1 MPIDPSIALSFKP
14 AQFADPLEAQAR
26 RQQIQSNV
34 LAMRSQQSA
43 LERQNALAQRFAQG
57 GDFSSPEFISDIMK
71 IDPDKGMQLQQFG
84 VQMGRDKAA
93 TAVSE
98 ADLAEKNQKIAR
110 RKIVDTGLAFMN
122 ALGGDASDEHITQ
135 VGAQLKSSGYSDE
148 DIAATLQPILA
159 LPPKQRNQ
167 AIRSQILQ
175 TKEGQEAL
183 ALVLPKIEK
192 IDTGGKIIFRDVN
205 PDSPTANEEF
215 GSIAKTASPDA
226 VMAAASAAARLAQ
239 DAAQFNVTTGLKRQE
254 LGQKG
259 KDITA
264 QEGRTAFLAGQILNS
279 ATEISNLT
287 ENNPTVFKKG
297 MWEAAFGGGALSNIV
312 NPAERQIVSSAIGEI
327 TDAALTLATGAAYTP
342 IQLEQKKAFYTPAFT
357 DKPATLEAKKTRFKQ
372 LLVNTKKQAG
382 EAWTPEMDAAVAA
395 LFPPKA
401 RADTVAAPLGA
412 IDMLRKNPNMAP
424 AFDAKY
430 GAGAA
435 KKVLGR

>member
-26 RQQIQSNV
+26 RQQIQSNA

-43 LERQNALAQRFAQG
+43 LERQNMLSQRFAQG

-84 VQMGRDKAA
+84 AQMGRDRAA
-93 TAVSE
+93 MAVSE

-148 DIAATLQPILA
+148 DISATLQPVLA
-159 LPPKQRNQ
+159 LPPAQRKQ

-175 TKEGQEAL
+175 TEEGQKAL

-205 PDSPTANEEF
+205 PDSPTFKEEF
-215 GSIAKTASPDA
+215 GSIAKTATPDA
-226 VMAAASAAARLAQ
+226 IMAASSSAARLAQ
-239 DAAQFNVTTGLKRQE
+239 DAAQFTVTTGLKREE

-259 KDITA
+259 KEITA
-264 QEGRTAFLAGQILNS
+264 QEGRTAFLSSRIFNA
-279 ATEISNLT
+279 ATEISDLT
-287 ENNPTVFKKG
+287 TKNPDFFKKG
-297 MWEAAFGGGALSNIV
+297 MWEAAFGGGALSNFV

-327 TDAALTLATGAAYTP
+327 TDAALTLGTGAAYTR
-342 IQLEQKKAFYTPAFT
+342 EQIKQKRNFYEPAFT
-357 DKPATLEAKKTRFKQ
+357 DKPETVQIKKTRFKQ
-372 LLVNTKKQAG
+372 LMMDTKKQAG

-395 LFPPKA
+395 LFPPPPAATPKQTIP
-401 RADTVAAPLGA
+401 RAGTPPKGVDQKTWDYMTPQE
-412 IDMLRKNPNMAP
+412 RKLWP
-424 AFDAKY
+424 
-430 GAGAA
+430 
-435 KKVLGR
+435 R

>member
-1 MPIDPSIALSFKP
+1 MPLDTSIAMSYKP
-14 AQFADPLEAQAR
+14 MQLEDPLEVQAR
-26 RQQIQSNV
+26 RQQLQ
-34 LAMRSQQSA
+34 A
-43 LERQNALAQRFAQG
+43 NALAMKSQQAEQNRQNKLAQLFERNP
-57 GDFSSPEFISDIMK
+57 DTTSPEFMSQFR
-71 IDPDKGMQLQQFG
+71 QLDF
-84 VQMGRDKAA
+84 DKASAYELNRAQLGQTQAA
-93 TAVSE
+93 TDVSR
-98 ADLAEKNQKIAR
+98 ADLTAKQAAQTR
-110 RKIVDTGLAFMN
+110 RKRVDTGLAFMN
-122 ALGGDASDEHITQ
+122 GLSGDASDQHIGE
-135 VGAQLKSSGYSDE
+135 VGAQLKTAGYSDE
-148 DIAATLQPILA
+148 DIAATLQPIMA
-159 LPPKQRNQ
+159 LPPKQRKQ

-175 TKEGQEAL
+175 TEEGQKAL

-254 LGQKG
+254 IGQKG

-401 RADTVAAPLGA
+401 STATVAAPLGA

>member
-26 RQQIQSNV
+26 RQQIQSNA

-122 ALGGDASDEHITQ
+122 ALNGDASDEHITQ
-135 VGAQLKSSGYSDE
+135 VGAQLKSSGYSD
-148 DIAATLQPILA
+148 DDVAATLQPIMA
-159 LPPKQRNQ
+159 LPPEKRTQ

-175 TKEGQEAL
+175 SEEGQKAL
-183 ALVLPKIEK
+183 ALVMPKIEK

-205 PDSPTANEEF
+205 PDSPTANKEF

-226 VMAAASAAARLAQ
+226 IMAAASSADRLAQ
-239 DAAQFNVTTGLKRQE
+239 DAAQFTVTTGLKREE

-259 KDITA
+259 GDFLSKLSKAEQKDYRSLVATDKTVDAALARIEKTP
-264 QEGRTAFLAGQILNS
+264 TAFGFSKGA
-279 ATEISNLT
+279 ATS
-287 ENNPTVFKKG
+287 V
-297 MWEAAFGGGALSNIV
+297 GGVTGGRMGAS
-312 NPAERQIVSSAIGEI
+312 IVSSQMTDDEIQARSFVYNIVSAAIKERAGTAQSAQELKVLDGFLPSPFDDSRVI
-327 TDAALTLATGAAYTP
+327 KAKL
-342 IQLEQKKAFYTPAFT
+342 KAF
-357 DKPATLEAKKTRFKQ
+357 KQ
-372 LLVNTKKQAG
+372 FINTKREG
-382 EAWTPEMDAAVAA
+382 YEP
-395 LFPPKA
+395 
-401 RADTVAAPLGA
+401 AD
-412 IDMLRKNPNMAP
+412 
-424 AFDAKY
+424 

-435 KKVLGR
+435 PAASSPPRLTPEQAKKLAPGTTFIGTDGVERTTR